1 MRVMSPQ
8 DISAGMLRRIPHNL
22 NQQSCD
28 ATVHLIQG
36 VLNSG
41 VDVTKIFVDTVGE
54 PNAYAA
60 KLKQYFPR
68 HSHIEWIVARKADAT
83 YPIVGAASIAAK
95 VTRDACVDHWMYA
108 EPLQSVHHPEISKSS
123 GKRKRG
129 NNDDEETDI
138 WATGSGYPGDPKTV
152 RYLKET
158 LDPVFGWARLVRF
171 SWATA
176 KSMLE
181 EPVHVRQDLTSMLG
195 TTYPSSTRAYPVR
208 WIDDV
213 QKQGKQQSTLAN
225 FFSKQQKP
233 ASNRRS
239 ITTQATAPD
248 TRQVWLKD
256 RKMLS
261 EHQPHLW
268 QQLALA
274 PSSATDFF

>member
-1 MRVMSPQ
+1 MSPQ

-108 EPLQSVHHPEISKSS
+108 EPLPVSYTHLRAH
-123 GKRKRG
+123 
-129 NNDDEETDI
+129 ET
-138 WATGSGYPGDPKTV
+138 
-152 RYLKET
+152 
-158 LDPVFGWARLVRF
+158 
-171 SWATA
+171 
-176 KSMLE
+176 
-181 EPVHVRQDLTSMLG
+181 
-195 TTYPSSTRAYPVR
+195 
-208 WIDDV
+208 
-213 QKQGKQQSTLAN
+213 
-225 FFSKQQKP
+225 
-233 ASNRRS
+233 
-239 ITTQATAPD
+239 
-248 TRQVWLKD
+248 
-256 RKMLS
+256 
-261 EHQPHLW
+261 
-268 QQLALA
+268 
-274 PSSATDFF
+274 